1 MNNVYE
7 VKKNVDKIRRGGYSF
22 FLNPN
27 IYKEISYI
35 LGKDE
40 YKIYYPYPDSD
51 KVILYTSFIPK
62 VRLFEIKS
70 YFKLTHR
77 EILGSLFGLNISN
90 EIFGDIIIDNGK
102 YYFYVM
108 DEIADFVLNNL
119 YMIGNKSVKVSE
131 VDISI
136 LNDYKKKYEELEIIV
151 SSLRIDNVISKVIGT
166 SRDKALLLIKD
177 KQVIVNY
184 EVLSNNSYSLKSDDV
199 FSIRKYGKYKYKG
212 IIKRTKKDNYIIK
225 LFKYI

>member
-1 MNNVYE
+1 MRNLFQF
-7 VKKNVDKIRRGGYSF
+7 S
-22 FLNPN
+22 
-27 IYKEISYI
+27 
-35 LGKDE
+35 
-40 YKIYYPYPDSD
+40 
-51 KVILYTSFIPK
+51 ILYTSFIPK

-131 VDISI
+131 VEEG
-136 LNDYKKKYEELEIIV
+136 KKDSASVAKTAKSKPVKKTVKPKAETVAKVTKSKAVAKKATAKKQDVKPKAAKKAIKVPAGKAKPATKTPKAPGKTLAALTKAIV
-151 SSLRIDNVISKVIGT
+151 SKP
-166 SRDKALLLIKD
+166 
-177 KQVIVNY
+177 
-184 EVLSNNSYSLKSDDV
+184 
-199 FSIRKYGKYKYKG
+199 
-212 IIKRTKKDNYIIK
+212 KRTVNK
-225 LFKYI
+225 